1 MLSNVYRLTEINECF
16 NYLTKNA
23 NTFDKTINNSI
34 SQVCRTNGH
43 RKKVPLEFATIHFP
57 FQVVEGDREVC
68 VGCKAPFCGRM
79 LKPKASQSY
88 CLCKWRQKASRALL
102 NQSIIL
108 KAEKQRNLNNL
119 KPFVTF
125 KKSNKVPKR
134 CALFIV
140 GNNSLLNNITLM
152 L

>member
-57 FQVVEGDREVC
+57 FQLVEGDREVC

-125 KKSNKVPKR
+125 KKSIRFQKGVHYSSLETI
-134 CALFIV
+134 LFLI
-140 GNNSLLNNITLM
+140 I
-152 L
+152 

>member
-1 MLSNVYRLTEINECF
+1 M
-16 NYLTKNA
+16 TKNA

-57 FQVVEGDREVC
+57 FQLEGDREVC
-68 VGCKAPFCGRM
+68 VGCKAPFSGRM

-125 KKSNKVPKR
+125 KKSLRFQKGVHY
-134 CALFIV
+134 
-140 GNNSLLNNITLM
+140 SLLETILF
-152 L
+152 LII